1 MSVYSVS
8 SSSEASTSGSS
19 SYASDQ
25 SHSQSQQ
32 PSQMLSILQ
41 PLGYTK
47 GPCGYCQGKKLS
59 GNTHTTEPPKKT
71 SSSYGCWA
79 HLLSCSTYRLM
90 LDRGWR
96 RSGKYCYK
104 PDMRSTCCPQY
115 TISLDAAA
123 FVPGKSQRQVLNR
136 FAALVIDGDH
146 QGKLGW
152 GPVDPSTTSNLDP
165 SLNTSSSSASVPPA
179 AMLSTSPPTNKNVA
193 TKADSLLTTAKSV
206 MFNPPVEP
214 PTIRDEDQEH
224 PVPTRSKLD
233 ANRKGK
239 AQADEAMS
247 DTVSTE
253 DRKATPKPSSPLK
266 GGKRK
271 APTDLSEMVH
281 QLEWANSPADKP
293 FKHKF
298 EYVLEEASFTEEKYA
313 LFQRYQVR
321 EAFERQCSTFYV
333 QAHRRC
339 LTAQTQVHHEPD
351 SKVTRKGFRRFL
363 VDTPL
368 HLEPTPNPS
377 YNYGSHHGL
386 YLFDGQLIALAV
398 IDILPGAVS
407 SVYFAWDPQFSSL
420 SLGKVSALREIALVR
435 ELQSQGGLEDLT
447 RYMMGYYIHSCTKM
461 KYKADYQPSWL
472 LDPMTNDWYAWDTC
486 KKILDGCERASFSE
500 GGPLIPQSSS
510 TSVSQGGPSG
520 PSTPGNSAQQMDVDE
535 VEAGDEEEEDT
546 YIYPTPSPPGCL
558 DPSSLPK
565 RLLLDSIVLEGR
577 TVFPLLFS
585 AAWHDP
591 STQREVKELL
601 ATTGEPL
608 VGKIAIYT
616 TG

>member
-8 SSSEASTSGSS
+8 SSSGASTSGSS

-25 SHSQSQQ
+25 SQSQSHSHSHQ

-47 GPCGYCQGKKLS
+47 GTCGYCQPQNLS
-59 GNTHTTEPPKKT
+59 GASSDSTKPPKKT

-79 HLLSCSTYRLM
+79 HLLSCSTYKLM

-123 FVPGKSQRQVLNR
+123 FVPAKSQRQVLNR
-136 FAALVIDGDH
+136 FTAFVIDGDH
-146 QGKLGW
+146 EGKPGW
-152 GPVDPSTTSNLDP
+152 GPVDPSTISNADPNLDP
-165 SLNTSSSSASVPPA
+165 SSSSVPPSPTA
-179 AMLSTSPPTNKNVA
+179 VLSTSPPMNKNVP
-193 TKADSLLTTAKSV
+193 TKADSLLTTANAV
-206 MFNPPVEP
+206 TFDPPIEP
-214 PTIRDEDQEH
+214 PTISDEDQDLRA
-224 PVPTRSKLD
+224 PTRSKHD
-233 ANRKGK
+233 AQRKGK
-239 AQADEAMS
+239 AKADATKAEPGPS
-247 DTVSTE
+247 DESRAKLAGPT
-253 DRKATPKPSSPLK
+253 K
-266 GGKRK
+266 GGRRK

-281 QLEWANSPADKP
+281 QLEWAKSPVDKP

-313 LFQRYQVR
+313 LFQRY
-321 EAFERQCSTFYV
+321 
-333 QAHRRC
+333 
-339 LTAQTQVHHEPD
+339 QTQVHHEPD

-386 YLFDGQLIALAV
+386 YRLDGQLIALAV

-407 SVYFAWDPQFSSL
+407 SVYFAWDPQYSSL
-420 SLGKVSALREIALVR
+420 SLGKVSALREVAFVR

-447 RYMMGYYIHSCTKM
+447 QYMMGYYIHSCVKM
-461 KYKADYQPSWL
+461 KYKSDYQPSWL
-472 LDPMTNDWYAWDTC
+472 LDPMTNDWFAWEAC
-486 KKILDGCERASFSE
+486 KEVLDRCERASFSE
-500 GGPLIPQSSS
+500 AGSLVPQSASAS
-510 TSVSQGGPSG
+510 NKVSQVGTSS
-520 PSTPGNSAQQMDVDE
+520 PSTPGNHGAQQMDVGELE
-535 VEAGDEEEEDT
+535 VEVEKEGKEEEEEEEDT
-546 YIYPTPSPPGCL
+546 FVYPTPSPPGCL

-565 RLLLDSIVLEGR
+565 QLLLDSIVLEGR
-577 TVFPLLFS
+577 TVVPLLFS
-585 AAWHDP
+585 AAWHEP
-591 STQREVKELL
+591 TTQREVKELL